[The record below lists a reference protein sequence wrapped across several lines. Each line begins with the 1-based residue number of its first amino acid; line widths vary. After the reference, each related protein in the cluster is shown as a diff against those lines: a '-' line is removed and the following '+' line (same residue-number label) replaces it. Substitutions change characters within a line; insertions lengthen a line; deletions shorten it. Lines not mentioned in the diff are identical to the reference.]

1 MAPVKAIGGAKKKQ
15 AAATKSSTTGS
26 KPNVFRKVLSATK
39 RALRLSNCTD
49 VTKLARLGLRTAKAL
64 IKNQKNRSNLG
75 NVPKSVHLG
84 PEFDG
89 KKGGSIIAIL
99 SAIAAVTS
107 IISGVNSV
115 VQAYKKGKREA
126 EALKLHQ
133 DRNDLLETYLLA
145 ESTKKKSGGSIF
157 LRRNKKGSF
166 AIRIC
171 PKQQEARK
179 GRQRQKKN

>member
-15 AAATKSSTTGS
+15 AAATKSSIPGS

-64 IKNQKNRSNLG
+64 IKNKNRSNLG

-84 PEFDG
+84 AEFDG

-126 EALKLHQ
+126 EALKLHK

-166 AIRIC
+166 VIRIC
-171 PKQQEARK
+171 PKQEAQK